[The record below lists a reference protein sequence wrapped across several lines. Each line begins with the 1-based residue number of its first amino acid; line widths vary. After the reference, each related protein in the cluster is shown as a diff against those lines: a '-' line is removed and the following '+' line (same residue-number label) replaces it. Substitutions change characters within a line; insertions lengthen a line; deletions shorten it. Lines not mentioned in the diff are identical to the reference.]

1 MLNILEPFTDS
12 LGNEPL
18 EIFGISSEEEL
29 EIILAPLMEV
39 VTKDG
44 IKSME

>member
-1 MLNILEPFTDS
+1 MLNILEPFIDS
-12 LGNEPL
+12 LGDEPI

-39 VTKDG
+39 VAKEA
-44 IKSME
+44 IK